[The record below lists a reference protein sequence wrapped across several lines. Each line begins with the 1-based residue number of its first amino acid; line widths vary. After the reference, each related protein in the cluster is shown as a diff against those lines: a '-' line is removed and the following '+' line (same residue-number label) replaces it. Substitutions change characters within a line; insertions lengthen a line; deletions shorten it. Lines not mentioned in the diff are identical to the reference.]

1 MQSESRSTS
10 RCCKYERK
18 APWLGQMVA
27 IIMVN
32 LDGGFRIQMFG
43 HLVKHSAVHSGK
55 NVVNATNYV
64 RQGERDVFD

>member
-1 MQSESRSTS
+1 
-10 RCCKYERK
+10 
-18 APWLGQMVA
+18 MVA